1 MSLPNTAS
9 CSSKPP
15 SSSSTERRTS
25 MPAVLTASTVR
36 TSSCWPWSYSLRS
49 RPGLPAAGA
58 GDRHAHL
65 EQAAQRGPLAQL
77 GAEHVGLGVGLG
89 RGQQLGQRVG
99 CRVGVVVQD
108 PDPLGLLDPLQPQ
121 AYGGREGRR
130 RRSAH
135 DGFGAEGR
143 LEQVGRGV
151 LAAGVDGDDASRPCA
166 LALEAG
172 DHRGQPRAAVRAR
185 AQAYGGRERR
195 RRRRAHDGVGAEGRL
210 EQVGRGVLAAG
221 VDGDEALRARTLALE
236 AGDHRGQPPGA
247 VMADDERDDALSRGR
262 IHGGSR

>member
-1 MSLPNTAS
+1 MSGVRRTPRWAASAWKTTAAGTTIVLCPAAAARQPKSMSLPNTAS
-9 CSSKPP
+9 CSSKPA
-15 SSSSTERRTS
+15 E
-25 MPAVLTASTVR
+25 VLEHGAAHEHAGGVDGEHGAHVVVLALVVLAPLEAR
-36 TSSCWPWSYSLRS
+36 
-49 RPGLPAAGA
+49 LPPAGA
-58 GDRHAHL
+58 GDRHADL

-99 CRVGVVVQD
+99 RRVGVVVED
-108 PDPLGLLDPLQPQ
+108 PDPVHVLDALQAQ

-135 DGFGAEGR
+135 DGVGAEGR
-143 LEQVGRGV
+143 LEQVRRGV
-151 LAAGVDGDDASRPCA
+151 LAAGVDGDDASRP
-166 LALEAG
+166 
-172 DHRGQPRAAVRAR
+172 RA
-185 AQAYGGRERR
+185 
-195 RRRRAHDGVGAEGRL
+195 
-210 EQVGRGVLAAG
+210 
-221 VDGDEALRARTLALE
+221 LALE